1 MAILLLLLIPAI
13 NIVTLNMANVDNY
26 SDEIALKRALGAGL
40 WDSFM
45 QVITEIACWGDCPGA
60 ILGIFLTYPVA
71 DWISVSFFFDNGD
84 EGQISLIEDLDYLVI
99 LCGGVSSLVVVYCI
113 IRLEFR
119 HILCRENIATVLKG
133 GSK

>member
-45 QVITEIACWGDCPGA
+45 QVITEIALLVIVGA

-71 DWISVSFFFDNGD
+71 DWISVSFFNNGD
-84 EGQISLIEDLDYLVI
+84 EGQISLIDGFGLFGYSMR
-99 LCGGVSSLVVVYCI
+99 GVSSLVVVYII
-113 IRLEFR
+113 IRWNPGIYYCPEKYSHGFER
-119 HILCRENIATVLKG
+119 RF
-133 GSK
+133 